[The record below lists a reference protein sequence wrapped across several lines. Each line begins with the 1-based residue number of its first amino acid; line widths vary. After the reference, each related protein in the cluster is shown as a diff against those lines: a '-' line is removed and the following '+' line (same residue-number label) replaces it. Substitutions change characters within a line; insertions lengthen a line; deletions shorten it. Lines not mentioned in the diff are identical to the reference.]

1 MVYRHWLDFEKPV
14 EEIAKKIEELKSFQ
28 AEGATRHADEIAKL
42 EKKATGLLK
51 DIYAKLTPSQVTLV
65 ARHPDRP
72 YTLDYVQ
79 NIFDDFIELHGD
91 RCFRDDPAI
100 AGGIARLDGEPV
112 VVIGQQKGRNTKDKV
127 LRNFGMPHP
136 EGYRKALRLM
146 ELAERF
152 GKPVF
157 TFIDTPG
164 AYPGIGAE
172 ERGQSEAIATNLL
185 VMSRLKVPIIATVIG
200 EGGSG
205 GALAIGVADKV
216 IMLEFSTYS
225 VISPEGCAA
234 ILWKDGSKADLAAK
248 ALKIEAAELQKLGV
262 IDKIVK
268 EPVGGAHRGP
278 EAAFKN
284 LKAALTSTLKELK
297 TQDKETL
304 IEARYKK
311 FRSMGVFSEP
321 KRLG

>member
-42 EKKATGLLK
+42 EKKAKGLLK
-51 DIYAKLTPSQVTLV
+51 DIYAKLSPSQVTLV

-79 NIFDDFIELHGD
+79 NIFEDFIELHGD

-146 ELAERF
+146 EL
-152 GKPVF
+152 G
-157 TFIDTPG
+157 
-164 AYPGIGAE
+164 
-172 ERGQSEAIATNLL
+172 
-185 VMSRLKVPIIATVIG
+185 
-200 EGGSG
+200 
-205 GALAIGVADKV
+205 
-216 IMLEFSTYS
+216 
-225 VISPEGCAA
+225 
-234 ILWKDGSKADLAAK
+234 
-248 ALKIEAAELQKLGV
+248 
-262 IDKIVK
+262 
-268 EPVGGAHRGP
+268 
-278 EAAFKN
+278 
-284 LKAALTSTLKELK
+284 
-297 TQDKETL
+297 
-304 IEARYKK
+304 
-311 FRSMGVFSEP
+311 
-321 KRLG
+321 